1 MLRSEGCG
9 TTSADPDQHSDVQVS
24 VVVPAYRAEEFIVDA
39 VNSIRQQTLRNLE
52 ILVVDDA
59 SPDRT
64 ASIVAALSQADPRV
78 RLIARAR
85 NGGVCLAR
93 NDAIVAAR
101 GRWLAFV
108 DADDWLE
115 GSRLAVLVAAA
126 ERLGADWI
134 ADDQFI
140 LEGPNARPVG
150 KILHHEPDGA
160 GLIDLVHLI
169 ERDPPE
175 TMGYGTLK
183 PLVKRSFLMTNAIR
197 WRPETGHG
205 EDFLL
210 HVEVGLRGGRMALL
224 NRALYFYRR
233 HPGSLSDREPLALLA
248 WALKQNEVAAALAS
262 GCGAEAALAALRR
275 RETLIRQAIEYR
287 SVLTPLRRGDVAGA
301 AQMLR
306 ERPRAGLRLI
316 GGVSRAAGRRLWAW
330 I

>member
-1 MLRSEGCG
+1 LLPSQGCR
-9 TTSADPDQHSDVQVS
+9 TASADADQHNGVQVS

-52 ILVVDDA
+52 ILIVDDA

-93 NDAIVAAR
+93 NDAIVAAC

-108 DADDWLE
+108 DADDWLDP
-115 GSRLAVLVAAA
+115 SRLGVLVAAG
-126 ERLGADWI
+126 ERLRADWI

-140 LEGPNARPVG
+140 LEGPDARPVA
-150 KILHHEPDGA
+150 KVLHREPDGA

-169 ERDPPE
+169 ERDPPNRI
-175 TMGYGTLK
+175 GYGTLK

-197 WRPETGHG
+197 WRSEIEHG
-205 EDFLL
+205 EDFIL

-224 NRALYFYRR
+224 NSPLYFYRR
-233 HPGSLSDREPLALLA
+233 RLGSLSDREPLALLA
-248 WALKQNEVAAALAS
+248 SMLQQNEAAAALAA

-275 RETLIRQAIEYR
+275 RETLIRHAIEYR

-330 I
+330 F